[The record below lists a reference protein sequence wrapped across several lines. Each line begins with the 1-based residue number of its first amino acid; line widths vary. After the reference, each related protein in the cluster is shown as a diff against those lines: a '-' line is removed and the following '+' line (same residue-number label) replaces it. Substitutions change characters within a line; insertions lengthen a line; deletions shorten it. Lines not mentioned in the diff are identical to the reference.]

1 MDDTILETKGLT
13 KEFRGFIA
21 VNGVD
26 LRIKRGEIH
35 ALIGPN
41 GAGKTTLFNLI
52 SGVYRPTEGRIVLDG
67 TDLAGQPSSVM
78 AHAGLARTF
87 QNIELFDR
95 ATVLENLLLG
105 CHRHANVTLWEDL
118 LHLPRTRKAELA
130 ARQRAEDVIEFLDLQ
145 HHRRA
150 LVQNLPYGV
159 RKVVELGRA
168 LCAGPRL
175 LLLDEPSSGLTPDE
189 RDDMAN
195 WISDIRDLLGI
206 TVLVIEHD
214 MNLVTQVSDRILA
227 MVAGRPVTIDKP
239 NAVLAHPEVMRA
251 YLGEAA

>member
-1 MDDTILETKGLT
+1 MSLLQIESIGVRFGGL
-13 KEFRGFIA
+13 RAVDNVGFT
-21 VNGVD
+21 VEP
-26 LRIKRGEIH
+26 GEIF
-35 ALIGPN
+35 AIIGPN

-67 TDLAGQPSSVM
+67 KDLAGQPSSVM

-95 ATVLENLLLG
+95 STVLDNLLLG
-105 CHRHANVTLWEDL
+105 CQRHGKATLWEDL
-118 LHLPRTRKAELA
+118 LHLPRTRASELE

-145 HHRRA
+145 HYRRA
-150 LVQNLPYGV
+150 LVQHLPYGV

-168 LCAGPRL
+168 LCTSPRL

-195 WISDIRDLLGI
+195 WIADIRDILGI

-227 MVAGRPVTIDKP
+227 MVVGKPVVIDQP
-239 NAVLAHPEVMRA
+239 EAVLSHPEVMRA